1 MMDDSLKPSGAPA
14 VWGKDASLKSFAK
27 DAPTAQNRVAP
38 EPSRNNHQFD
48 LAAAKGKVGGAA
60 QIPTLNPAASSTAI
74 WTMTK
79 RPKGPQPDLDAGAF
93 HRDTINCKAI
103 WRQAGALKLLTH
115 SQLLRRISKSVPA
128 NRSKYESEPILN
140 ENPGSVRS
148 GNQHRRSSFTGSAK
162 SATEPTRTSS
172 IAPPD

>member
-79 RPKGPQPDLDAGAF
+79 RPKGPQPDLDAGALY
-93 HRDTINCKAI
+93 RDTINCKAI

-128 NRSKYESEPILN
+128 NRSKYESEPN
-140 ENPGSVRS
+140 FDPFQSN
-148 GNQHRRSSFTGSAK
+148 
-162 SATEPTRTSS
+162 
-172 IAPPD
+172 